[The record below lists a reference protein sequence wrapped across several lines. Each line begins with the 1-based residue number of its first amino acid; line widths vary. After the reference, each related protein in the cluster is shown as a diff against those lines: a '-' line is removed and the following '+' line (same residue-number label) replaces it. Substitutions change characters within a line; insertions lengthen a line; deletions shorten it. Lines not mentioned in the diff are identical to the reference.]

1 MSMSENTTIA
11 VPKELRDKLASLGKK
26 DDSFSDIIERL
37 LVNSKTSE
45 GRGRDS
51 IMSSNEVKLKKRQ
64 YHCPFCMKTH
74 EVERVVGIEDIIHMY
89 MTCVEVGEVRI
100 TYEFRDKW

>member
-1 MSMSENTTIA
+1 
-11 VPKELRDKLASLGKK
+11 
-26 DDSFSDIIERL
+26 
-37 LVNSKTSE
+37 
-45 GRGRDS
+45 
-51 IMSSNEVKLKKRQ
+51 MSSNEVKLKKRQ
-64 YHCPFCMKTH
+64 YYCPFCMKTH